1 MVGASRLEDL
11 WNEEN
16 RSQKRH
22 RSSLSS
28 GDGRKIVD
36 KRRSAM
42 LTDLQILDCPIC
54 YEALTIPNFQL
65 FCFSFFLIE
74 SFLINFVAPRPMRRY
89 CYFSSCSCPIQV
101 CNYTGSY
108 KDLYEHYDRTHQIS
122 SANDRFRCG
131 VSYMAVM
138 MFIMQCFE
146 EPFGVY
152 VTVSC
157 IAPSAPEVGEF
168 SYHLSYTTEDEHTM
182 TYQSP
187 KVKKV
192 LKVSSQRPKES
203 SILIPHNL
211 IRYQLLI
218 MKLCINELKQE

>member
-28 GDGRKIVD
+28 GDGRKRVD

-42 LTDLQILDCPIC
+42 LTDLEILDCPIC
-54 YEALTIPNFQL
+54 YEALTIPIFQV

-74 SFLINFVAPRPMRRY
+74 SFLINFALGRKI
-89 CYFSSCSCPIQV
+89 CNFSSCSCPIQV

-138 MFIMQCFE
+138 INYCLQCN
-146 EPFGVY
+146 VS
-152 VTVSC
+152 SC

-168 SYHLSYTTEDEHTM
+168 SYHLSYTTEDGHTM
-182 TYQSP
+182 TY
-187 KVKKV
+187 
-192 LKVSSQRPKES
+192 
-203 SILIPHNL
+203 
-211 IRYQLLI
+211 Y
-218 MKLCINELKQE
+218 